1 MDPRTFDRWTAAVAH
16 QRSRRATFRVLA
28 GGLLGGLL
36 APHVARAA
44 LQADRD
50 GDGLYDDDEVQVYGT
65 NPDVYDTDYDGVG
78 DGEEVYY
85 GSNPVAADGVAL
97 GGEQGGAVACADD
110 LVNCNGACVNPAFDL
125 LHCGYCGNACTG
137 GNGFTAVCSFGV
149 CGLTSSAPD
158 GSVAIGDVN
167 DGCDPG
173 PNPPG
178 CYCVVN
184 GRCVIAD
191 SGPIACRAIGTTCDY
206 DSECCNNPSVLCCFD
221 GTYLRTQCTDVSVY
235 GNVCPG

>member
-1 MDPRTFDRWTAAVAH
+1 MDPRTFDRLVAEAV
-16 QRSRRATFRVLA
+16 RRPTRRATLRVLA

-36 APHVARAA
+36 APRLARAA

-50 GDGLYDDDEVQVYGT
+50 QDGLYDDDEGQVYGT
-65 NPDVYDTDYDGVG
+65 NPDISDTDGDGVG

-85 GSNPVAADGVAL
+85 GRNPVASDGL
-97 GGEQGGAVACADD
+97 GGEQGEAVACADD

-137 GNGFTAVCSFGV
+137 GNGYVPVCSFGV
-149 CGLTSSAPD
+149 CGLTAGPPA

-184 GRCVIAD
+184 GQCVIAD
-191 SGPIACRAIGTTCDY
+191 SGPITCREIGTPCNY
-206 DSECCNNPSVLCCFD
+206 DSQCCDNPSVHCCFD
-221 GTYLRTQCTDVSVY
+221 GTYLRIQCTDVSVY